1 MTRASALSERLPIA
15 PIVALGAT
23 QIIGYGTLYYS
34 FSILAADVAAH
45 FAWPVE
51 WIFGALSAALLI
63 GGLTAPWLG
72 VTFDRIGAGPVMAMG
87 SAIAAAALTACALSP
102 NAIVYTASLTVLQI
116 AANLLQYGA
125 AFALLVQIK
134 PQVAAR
140 SITYLTLI
148 AGFASTI
155 FWPITAWLH
164 AHLSW
169 QNIYLVFA
177 AMNLI
182 ICLPLHAWL
191 AQGARKGRVAN
202 HTATPEIEPSLP
214 EGSRRLGFILMVAGF
229 SLIAVSCSAVLVH
242 MVPLLTGLGL
252 GSSAALVG
260 ALFGPA
266 QVASRV
272 INMVAGR
279 NFPALGLAMLSALLI
294 AGGILVLPVTAP
306 SAIGAMA
313 FAVLFGMG
321 NGLLSIVTG
330 SLPLQLFGSRG
341 YGKLQGKMMSARL
354 VLSAVAPFVF
364 AVSMT
369 GIGVAPSL
377 VVIVVLGAIAAA
389 NFLAIGQLA
398 RTAK

>member
-1 MTRASALSERLPIA
+1 MPKASALSDRLPIA
-15 PIVALGAT
+15 PIVALGVT

-34 FSILAADVAAH
+34 FSILAQDVAAH
-45 FAWPVE
+45 FAWPIE

-72 VTFDRIGAGPVMAMG
+72 VMFDRVGAGPVMTTG
-87 SAIAAAALTACALSP
+87 SAIAAAALAACALAP
-102 NAIVYTASLTVLQI
+102 NAIVYVVSLTVLQV
-116 AANLLQYGA
+116 AANLVQYGA
-125 AFALLVQIK
+125 AFALLVQLK
-134 PQVAAR
+134 PQAASR

-164 AHLSW
+164 ANLSW
-169 QNIYLVFA
+169 QSIYLIFA
-177 AMNLI
+177 AMNLVV
-182 ICLPLHAWL
+182 CLPLHAWL

-202 HTATPEIEPSLP
+202 NAATPEVEPSLP
-214 EGSRRLGFILMVAGF
+214 EGHRRLAFVLMVTGF

-279 NFPALGLAMLSALLI
+279 NFPALGLAILSATLI
-294 AGGILVLPVTAP
+294 ATGILVLPVTAP

-313 FAVLFGMG
+313 FAILFGMG

-341 YGKLQGKMMSARL
+341 YGRLQGRVMSARL

-364 AVSMT
+364 AVSMN
-369 GIGVAPSL
+369 GIGVRTSL
-377 VVIVVLGAIAAA
+377 VVIVALGAVAAA
-389 NFLAIGQLA
+389 NFLAIGRLA

>member
-1 MTRASALSERLPIA
+1 MQRAGALSDRLPIA
-15 PIVALGAT
+15 PIVALGIT

-34 FSILAADVAAH
+34 FSILAGDVAAH

-72 VTFDRIGAGPVMAMG
+72 VMFDRIGAGPVMTVG
-87 SAIAAAALTACALSP
+87 SAIAAAALAACALSP
-102 NAIVYTASLTVLQI
+102 NAVLYTVSLTVMQV
-116 AANLLQYGA
+116 AANLVQYGA
-125 AFALLVQIK
+125 AFALLVQMK
-134 PQVAAR
+134 PQVASR

-169 QNIYLVFA
+169 QGIYLVFA
-177 AMNLI
+177 AMNLA

-191 AQGARKGRVAN
+191 ARGARRGLVGDHPAVA
-202 HTATPEIEPSLP
+202 EVEPTLSQRH
-214 EGSRRLGFILMVAGF
+214 RRLGFLLMVMGF
-229 SLIAVSCSAVLVH
+229 SLIAVACAAALVH
-242 MVPLLTGLGL
+242 MVPLLAGLGL

-266 QVASRV
+266 QVASRI

-279 NFPALGLAMLSALLI
+279 NFPPLGLAILSALLI
-294 AGGILVLPVTAP
+294 TGGILVLPITSP
-306 SAIGAMA
+306 SAIGAVA
-313 FAVLFGMG
+313 FAILFGMG

-341 YGKLQGKMMSARL
+341 YGKLQGQMMSARL

-377 VVIVVLGAIAAA
+377 VVIAALGTIAAA
-389 NFLAIGQLA
+389 SFLVIGRLS
-398 RTAK
+398 RMAK